1 MKKLFFFIVV
11 LLSFYSAAIAQV
23 GKSISGINAY
33 PALTLAEVRVDANA
47 DRIIDRKGDTVVVK
61 GVVFTPNFQT
71 SNRAYYLWDGTA
83 GVSTFKSGLTSPALN
98 VGDSVVITGYIDQYR
113 GLVEIVP
120 LTDADVVVVKSGAN
134 LPEPQVLTI
143 AQFKANPEEY
153 ECELILFTN
162 MTKISGTWPASGTS
176 VNLSFLSGQDTM
188 IVRIDSDTEID
199 GSTEP
204 TWPLAVQGVV
214 TQYTSSSTVY
224 NDGYQLQPR
233 FMTDFMV
240 NVPVELASFT
250 SIVKGNNVVL
260 NWKTITETNN
270 KGFEVYRNGNLIKFV
285 PGFGTTTEMKSYQFT
300 DNGLINGNYSYKL
313 VQIDLD
319 GTNKVVASTEV
330 SVNSL
335 PKQFA
340 LSQNFPNPFNPSTSI
355 KFDLPVDSKIT
366 LQVYNMIGQVVA
378 ELADGNFAAG
388 SHNVDFNASGLTSG
402 MYIYNLKAL
411 GVDGKIM
418 NATRKMTLVK

>member
-1 MKKLFFFIVV
+1 MKKLFFLFASLIFV
-11 LLSFYSAAIAQV
+11 STGIFAQ
-23 GKSISGINAY
+23 GY
-33 PALTLAEVRVDANA
+33 PTLTLAQARVDA
-47 DRIIDRKGDTVVVK
+47 DGDKIVDTKGDTIVVK

-71 SNRAYYLWDGTA
+71 NNRAYYLWDGTA

-98 VGDSVVITGYIDQYR
+98 LGDSVVITGYVDQYR

-120 LTDADVVVVKSGAN
+120 LTDADVVVVKSGAA
-134 LPEPQVLTI
+134 LPAPQTLTI

-153 ECELILFTN
+153 ECEFVLFTN
-162 MTKISGTWPASGTS
+162 LTKISGTWPASGSS

-188 IVRIDSDTEID
+188 VIRIDSDTEID

-204 TWPLAVQGVV
+204 TWPMAIQGVV
-214 TQYTSSSTVY
+214 TQFTSSSTVY
-224 NDGYQLQPR
+224 GDGYQLQPR
-233 FMTDFMV
+233 FLTDFMV

-250 SIVKGNNVVL
+250 SVVKGSNVVL

-270 KGFEVYRNGNLIKFV
+270 KGFEIYRNGTMVKFV
-285 PGFGTTTEMKSYQFT
+285 SGFGTTTEMKSYQFT
-300 DNGLINGNYSYKL
+300 DNGLANGTYSYKL

-319 GTNKVVASTEV
+319 GTNEVVGSTEV
-330 SVNSL
+330 TVNSL
-335 PKQFA
+335 PKEFA
-340 LSQNFPNPFNPSTSI
+340 LAQNFPNPFNPSTSV

-378 ELADGNFAAG
+378 TLADGNFSAG
-388 SHNVDFNASGLTSG
+388 SHNINFNASGLTSG

-411 GVDGKIM
+411 GIDGKIM

>member
-1 MKKLFFFIVV
+1 MKKLFFFIICSFTFYSVV
-11 LLSFYSAAIAQV
+11 LAQV
-23 GKSISGINAY
+23 EKSINGINAY

-47 DRIIDRKGDTVVVK
+47 DGIIDTKGDTVVVK
-61 GVVFTPNFQT
+61 GVVFTPNYQT
-71 SNRAYYLWDGTA
+71 SNRAYYIWDGTA
-83 GVSTFKSGLTSPALN
+83 GVSTFKSGLTSPELN
-98 VGDSVVITGYIDQYR
+98 IGDSVEITGYVDQYR
-113 GLVEIVP
+113 GLVEIAP
-120 LTDADVVVVKSGAN
+120 LTDADVVVLKNNAN

-153 ECELILFTN
+153 ECELVLFEN
-162 MTKISGTWPASGTS
+162 MTKISGTWPASGSS

-204 TWPLAVQGVV
+204 TWPLGIQGVI

-233 FMTDFMV
+233 FLSDFLT
-240 NVPVELASFT
+240 NVPVELTSFT
-250 SIVKGNNVVL
+250 SAVEGNNVVL
-260 NWKTITETNN
+260 NWKTVTETNN
-270 KGFEVYRNGNLIKFV
+270 KGFEIFRNGIMVKFV
-285 PGFGTTTEMKSYQFT
+285 AGFGTTTEMKSYQFT
-300 DNGLINGNYSYKL
+300 DNGLTNGTYSYRL

-340 LSQNFPNPFNPSTSI
+340 LAQNFPNPFNPSTSI
-355 KFDLPVDSKIT
+355 KFDLPADSKIT

-378 ELADGNFAAG
+378 TLADGNFAAG
-388 SHNVDFNASGLTSG
+388 SHYINFNASGLTSG

-411 GVDGKIM
+411 GIDGKIM
-418 NATRKMTLVK
+418 NATKKMTLVK

>member
-1 MKKLFFFIVV
+1 MKKLFFLFASLILV
-11 LLSFYSAAIAQV
+11 STGIFAQ
-23 GKSISGINAY
+23 GY
-33 PALTLAEVRVDANA
+33 PVLTLAQARIDANG
-47 DRIIDRKGDTVVVK
+47 DKIVDTKGDTIVVK

-98 VGDSVVITGYIDQYR
+98 LGDSVVITGYVDQYR

-120 LTDADVVVVKSGAN
+120 LTDADVVVVKSGAA
-134 LPEPQVLTI
+134 LPAPQTLTI

-153 ECELILFTN
+153 ECEFLLFTN
-162 MTKISGTWPASGTS
+162 LTKISGTWPASGSS
-176 VNLSFLSGQDTM
+176 VNLTFLSGQDTM
-188 IVRIDSDTEID
+188 VIRIDSDTEID
-199 GSTEP
+199 GSIEP
-204 TWPLAVQGVV
+204 TWPMAIQGVI
-214 TQYTSSSTVY
+214 TQFTSSSTVY
-224 NDGYQLQPR
+224 GDGYQLQPR
-233 FMTDFMV
+233 FLTDFMV

-250 SIVKGNNVVL
+250 SVVKGNNVVL

-270 KGFEVYRNGNLIKFV
+270 KGFEIYRNGTMVKFV
-285 PGFGTTTEMKSYQFT
+285 SGFGTTTEVKSYQFT
-300 DNGLINGNYSYKL
+300 DNGLANGIYSYKL

-319 GTNKVVASTEV
+319 GTNEVVGSTEV
-330 SVNSL
+330 TVNSL
-335 PKQFA
+335 PKEFA
-340 LSQNFPNPFNPSTSI
+340 LAQNFPNPFNPSTSV

-378 ELADGNFAAG
+378 TLADGNFAAG

-411 GVDGKIM
+411 GIDGKIM